1 MAKGRKPSKGLGD
14 TVEKVLEATG
24 VAKVV
29 KFIAGDDCGCDA
41 RKEKLNEWF
50 PYRKAQCLT
59 EEEYNYLTDYFSQT
73 RNEINVSQQQ
83 ELLKIYNRV
92 FNMNRKPT
100 SCSSC
105 FRELHSDLAKVYNT
119 YKEENANTEA

>member
-24 VAKVV
+24 IAQVA

-41 RKEKLNEWF
+41 RKEKLNQWF
-50 PYRKAQCLT
+50 PYRKAECLT
-59 EEEYNYLTDYFSQT
+59 EEEYNYLTEYFAQT

-83 ELLKIYNRV
+83 MLLKIYNRI
-92 FNMNRKPT
+92 FNRNKRPT

-119 YKEENANTEA
+119 YKEENNE

>member
-1 MAKGRKPSKGLGD
+1 MAKGRPKSKGLGD

-24 VAKVV
+24 IAQAV

-41 RKEKLNEWF
+41 RKQKLNEWF
-50 PYRKAQCLT
+50 PYRKAECLT
-59 EEEYNYLTDYFSQT
+59 EEEYNYLTEYFAQT

-83 ELLKIYNRV
+83 MLLKIYNRI
-92 FNMNRKPT
+92 FNTNKKPT

-119 YKEENANTEA
+119 YKEENANT

>member
-1 MAKGRKPSKGLGD
+1 MAKGRPKSKGLGD
-14 TVEKVLEATG
+14 TVEKVLEGIGIAQ
-24 VAKVV
+24 AV

-41 RKEKLNEWF
+41 RKEKLNQWF
-50 PYRKAQCLT
+50 PYRKAECLT
-59 EEEYNYLTDYFSQT
+59 EEEYNYLTEYFAQT

-83 ELLKIYNRV
+83 MLLKIYNRI
-92 FNMNRKPT
+92 FNANKKPT

>member
-41 RKEKLNEWF
+41 RKEKLNQWF

>member
-24 VAKVV
+24 IAQLT
-29 KFIAGDDCGCDA
+29 KFIAGEDCGCNE
-41 RKEKLNEWF
+41 RKEKLNQWF

-59 EEEYNYLTDYFSQT
+59 EEEYNYLTEYFSQT

-83 ELLKIYNRV
+83 MLLKIYNRI
-92 FNMNRKPT
+92 FNTNKRPT

>member
-1 MAKGRKPSKGLGD
+1 MAKGRPKSKGLGD

-24 VAKVV
+24 IAQAV

-41 RKEKLNEWF
+41 RKEKLNQWF

-59 EEEYNYLTDYFSQT
+59 EEEYNYLTEYFSQT

-83 ELLKIYNRV
+83 MLLKIYNRI
-92 FNMNRKPT
+92 FNTNKRPT

-119 YKEENANTEA
+119 YKEENANT